1 LAPKRDRGAPYAIP
15 QGPPRKGRN
24 LQGADSGKARKGNR
38 TEGVR
43 DFARSARERGNRPT
57 QRRVRCLEG
66 FSPTLPDKLAKAGE
80 VAIERLL
87 KAQFQPPSWEETLEG
102 LGLNRD
108 EAFELLAYLLEQG
121 EFIRLKED
129 LILPKKTLE
138 QAKTRIQELIR
149 QKGPVGVG
157 ELRDALGSS
166 RKVVIPLLE
175 YFDRVR
181 FTRRVGDARTLAEA

>member
-1 LAPKRDRGAPYAIP
+1 
-15 QGPPRKGRN
+15 
-24 LQGADSGKARKGNR
+24 
-38 TEGVR
+38 
-43 DFARSARERGNRPT
+43 
-57 QRRVRCLEG
+57 
-66 FSPTLPDKLAKAGE
+66 
-80 VAIERLL
+80 L